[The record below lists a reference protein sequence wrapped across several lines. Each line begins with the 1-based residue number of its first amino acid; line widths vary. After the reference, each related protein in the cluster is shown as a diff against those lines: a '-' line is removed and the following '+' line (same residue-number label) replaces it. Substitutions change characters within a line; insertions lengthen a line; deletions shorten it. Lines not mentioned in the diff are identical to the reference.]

1 MNGGCEKKCAR
12 CVFSLASHA
21 RFAYKDCT
29 EAIKPGKRGDSPMNS
44 KSDQMAQIIAK
55 AGINT
60 RDVTVLGAYVHV
72 DTFAKYRAALLHL
85 MSTAGFRLVM
95 ERDGVHL
102 GGLDGFRMVF
112 RA

>member
-1 MNGGCEKKCAR
+1 
-12 CVFSLASHA
+12 
-21 RFAYKDCT
+21 
-29 EAIKPGKRGDSPMNS
+29 MNS
-44 KSDQMAQIIAK
+44 KSAQMAQIIAK

-85 MSTAGFRLVM
+85 MSTAGFGLVM

-112 RA
+112 KA